1 MRKRDERIEREKKK
15 TCRYTQNSDHNT
27 IYTIKKHFPP
37 EEGE

>member
-1 MRKRDERIEREKKK
+1 MRDERIERKRKKKK